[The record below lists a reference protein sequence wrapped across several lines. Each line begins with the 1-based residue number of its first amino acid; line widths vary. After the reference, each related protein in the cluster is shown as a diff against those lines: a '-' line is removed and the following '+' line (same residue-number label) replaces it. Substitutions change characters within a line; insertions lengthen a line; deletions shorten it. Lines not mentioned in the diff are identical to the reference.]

1 MGNDRGIILF
11 SGQLLYNQLLI
22 SLAQAPHPYLFLV
35 IMGAQVRTPA
45 KESFH
50 MPEAVPTRTCPSPK
64 GLKNIGNTCYMN
76 ASLQCLLQTPG
87 LSQLLLSSV
96 DGSASRAQ
104 EKLLRAY
111 RGLVLKHGDQGS
123 QMTVELKQLKKAIK
137 EQHRQYGGFRQ
148 MDPTEFFL
156 HVIGCFEE
164 MSEELKVKLKELFGV
179 ETEISQKCENCGKL
193 ETFPSYMFS
202 LSLPLQP
209 AEVEISYRNGETSAS
224 FSLTCSEKA
233 TAADLSRLIQTRHSL
248 SAPTLVLQT
257 PISIDHI
264 VVPHE
269 PLRRMALQRKQLN
282 YYENCEECYLLEVKV
297 YHKVV
302 MASQFVRLLS
312 RRLQREVGSE
322 AVMAAIRSLVLM
334 HFPGVA
340 GKIAIQ
346 RNGKTAFQA
355 GLSEAST
362 SFSDLQRL
370 LDAFSDSI
378 LHVKVNLSNFLSFP
392 RQLPLPSLQRIAKSI
407 SLENCLTQFLAVDHM
422 GEDNMLKCEQCGV
435 LTMRSRWSRLSQIS
449 QYLVICLQ
457 RYCELDGSK
466 DTRIVHFSHELD
478 LQTCSKPESSQRY
491 SLYAVIRHH
500 GTFTKGHYTSCV
512 KGSNGWH
519 LCNDSSIELIPP
531 SSLQPTLEQDA
542 YVLFYQ
548 SLN

>member
-1 MGNDRGIILF
+1 
-11 SGQLLYNQLLI
+11 
-22 SLAQAPHPYLFLV
+22 
-35 IMGAQVRTPA
+35 
-45 KESFH
+45 
-50 MPEAVPTRTCPSPK
+50 MPEAVSIHTSPSPK

-111 RGLVLKHGDQGS
+111 RGLVLKHGDQSS
-123 QMTVELKQLKKAIK
+123 QVTVELKQLKHAIK
-137 EQHRQYGGFRQ
+137 EQYRQYGGFRQ

-164 MSEELKVKLKELFGV
+164 MSGEFKAKLKELFGV
-179 ETEISQKCENCGKL
+179 ETEISQKCEACGKL
-193 ETFPSYMFS
+193 ETFPSCMFS

-224 FSLTCSEKA
+224 FSLSCSEKA
-233 TAADLSRLIQTRHSL
+233 TAQDLSHLIQTRHSL

-264 VVPHE
+264 VAPHE
-269 PLRRMALQRKQLN
+269 SIRRMALQRKQLC
-282 YYENCEECYLLEVKV
+282 YYENCEEGYLLEVKV

-312 RRLQREVGSE
+312 RRLHREVNSE
-322 AVMAAIRSLVLM
+322 AVMAAIRSLVVTN
-334 HFPGVA
+334 FPGVP
-340 GKIAIQ
+340 GKVAVL

-355 GLSEAST
+355 GLSEAAV
-362 SFSDLQRL
+362 SFHGLQML
-370 LDAFSDSI
+370 LDAFADSI
-378 LHVKVNLSNFLSFP
+378 LHVKVNLSNFLNLP
-392 RQLPLPSLQRIAKSI
+392 RQVPLPSLQRIAKPI
-407 SLENCLTQFLAVDHM
+407 SLENCFAQFLAVDHM
-422 GEDNMLKCEQCGV
+422 GEDNMLKCAECGV
-435 LTMRSRWSRLSQIS
+435 FTMRSRWSRLSQIS

-466 DTRIVHFSHELD
+466 DTRIVHFSHEID
-478 LQTCSKPESSQRY
+478 LRTCSKSESPLRY

-512 KGSNGWH
+512 KGPNGWH
-519 LCNDSSIELIPP
+519 LCNDSSIELIPL

-542 YVLFYQ
+542 YVLFYE